1 MHCSCRGLVVHE
13 DHERFDLELALQFST
28 DEDTDPPRMKLGLSS
43 SSGPRAPALSK
54 VEGQALAVRKSM
66 STCFL
71 LVARSNE
78 VEPICLL

>member
-43 SSGPRAPALSK
+43 SSGPRASGSLMI
-54 VEGQALAVRKSM
+54 M
-66 STCFL
+66 SQPEARGPEEDERLFL
-71 LVARSNE
+71 VGAHCIGWAQSAR
-78 VEPICLL
+78 